1 MSCEEIQQA
10 LSLYVDDELTQP
22 SRTACDAHMEACPVC
37 REELAQLRLM
47 TRGLAQLS
55 RATPPPELIPS
66 ITDALII
73 EAAARARAPEIP
85 LHIAVLRWI
94 EPRLM
99 PYSIGSFASVILF
112 LVLISA
118 FRPHMQALRDWEV
131 SQREADAIALRVFAT
146 QSTTGEDYDIS
157 QPVTAENYAARRA
170 PYSTESPS
178 LNPRG
183 SLAALVWSPLHGH
196 DRAGDDDMV
205 VLTDVFWDG
214 QASLA
219 GVVQAPH
226 DPRMLEEF
234 QDALR
239 RDAAFVPASYDRRPE
254 TMRVVLVVQKVNVRE
269 RKF

>member
-1 MSCEEIQQA
+1 MSCEEIQQE
-10 LSLYVDDELTQP
+10 LSLYVDDELTEP
-22 SRTACDAHMEACPVC
+22 ARAACDAHIEVCPVC

-47 TRGLAQLS
+47 TRGLAQLA
-55 RATPPPELIPS
+55 RPVPPLELIPA

-73 EAAARARAPEIP
+73 EAAARRRSPHNP
-85 LHIAVLRWI
+85 LHIAVLQWI

-99 PYSIGSFASVILF
+99 PYTVGSFASVILF

-131 SQREADAIALRVFAT
+131 SQRDADVIALRVFAT
-146 QSTTGEDYDIS
+146 QSATGEDYDIS

-183 SLAALVWSPLHGH
+183 SLAGLVWSPLHGH
-196 DRAGDDDMV
+196 DRTGDDDMV

-219 GVVQAPH
+219 GVVQAPR

-234 QDALR
+234 QNALR

-254 TMRVVLVVQKVNVRE
+254 TLRVVLFVQKVSVHE

>member
-10 LSLYVDDELTQP
+10 LSLYVDDELTPQA
-22 SRTACDAHMEACPVC
+22 RITCEAHMEVCPVC
-37 REELAQLRLM
+37 REELIQLRLM
-47 TRGLAQLS
+47 TRGLAQLA
-55 RATPPPELIPS
+55 RPTPPPELTTS

-73 EAAARARAPEIP
+73 EAAARAREPQTPVYIT
-85 LHIAVLRWI
+85 VLRWI

-99 PYSIGSFASVILF
+99 PYSVGSFASVILF

-146 QSTTGEDYDIS
+146 QSATGEDYDIS
-157 QPVTAENYAARRA
+157 QPITAENYAARRA

-196 DRAGDDDMV
+196 DRTGDDDMV

-219 GVVQAPH
+219 GVVQAPR

-254 TMRVVLVVQKVNVRE
+254 TLRVVLVVQKVSVRE